1 MRSMFRRAAAGTR
14 GSAALATRPR
24 AALMAATLAAL
35 LAGCAGLGPGTGP
48 PSTSTL
54 EAGPGSG
61 YLTPHSA
68 YLRPLREDVTVRA
81 ILTVGDTL
89 TSTRV
94 EDSSYVFYP
103 QPDGLAA
110 RLAGNGLVEV
120 YMTHD
125 LDWTVGA
132 GSARVSRLL
141 LNQRTGGV
149 LNADY
154 LLDGNEGY
162 VALAATTLVGPR
174 EGFLG
179 PTLLI
184 NESSTDGPRHG
195 AVAAV
200 DVRAGTITELPQ
212 FGRFRHAAT
221 IIIAHSSGALL
232 ALETEEGTPGLS
244 QLWMYA
250 ANNASDLVLG
260 RGRLYVLRADR
271 PEFGYDTRYASMA
284 LRNRPISG
292 RFVPCDDPQEF
303 AIARQPDAL
312 EQRAQDAGCL
322 NFVRLAGIQADP
334 DRSDAFYFTDL
345 GAPSPADPST
355 GRPVTQNGRLY
366 RAELDPIDPTRVTR
380 LEVVL
385 DGDESDDIFRPDNI
399 AAGRDAILIQEDP
412 RARGLHAARILRYD
426 TLTRRLDPIAACAE
440 RDIQG
445 RLLPPGTGG
454 QWESTGITEAGSL
467 FGEGAWLVAVQAPTD
482 WSTPFRGSGGGQL
495 LLMRAPEARR

>member
-1 MRSMFRRAAAGTR
+1 MRPEPRRPHDPRPTPRSMLL
-14 GSAALATRPR
+14 AL
-24 AALMAATLAAL
+24 LAAL
-35 LAGCAGLGPGTGP
+35 LAAAASLSGCAGLGPAAGA

-61 YLTPHSA
+61 FLTPQPA
-68 YLRPLREDVTVRA
+68 YLRPLREGVTVQP

-89 TSTRV
+89 LSSRV

-120 YMTHD
+120 YLTHD

-154 LLDGNEGY
+154 LLDGTEGY
-162 VALAATTLVGPR
+162 TALAATTLVGSR

-179 PTLLI
+179 PTLLL

-200 DVRAGTITELPQ
+200 DIRAGTISEMPHL
-212 FGRFRHAAT
+212 GRFRHAAT
-221 IIIAHSSGALL
+221 IVLQHSSGSLVAIG
-232 ALETEEGTPGLS
+232 TEGGIPGES
-244 QLWMYA
+244 QLWMYVA
-250 ANNASDLVLG
+250 TTASDLVLG
-260 RGRLYVLRADR
+260 RGRLHVLRADA
-271 PEFGYDTRYASMA
+271 PQFGTNTHYSSMA
-284 LRNRPISG
+284 QRNRPISG
-292 RFVPCDDPQEF
+292 RFVPCDDPEEF
-303 AIARQPDAL
+303 AIARQAEEL
-312 EQRAQDAGCL
+312 ESRAQDAGCL
-322 NFVRLAGIQADP
+322 NFVRLAGLDADP
-334 DRSDAFYFTDL
+334 DRSDSFYFTDL
-345 GAPSPADPST
+345 GASSPADPST

-366 RAELDPIDPTRVTR
+366 RAELDPIDPTRLTR

-385 DGDESDDIFRPDNI
+385 DGDEGDELYHPDTI
-399 AAGRDAILIQEDP
+399 AAGRDAIMIQEDP
-412 RARGLHAARILRYD
+412 RTRGLHPARILRYD
-426 TLTRRLDPIAACAE
+426 TLTRRLDPIAVCAE
-440 RDIQG
+440 RDVQG
-445 RLLPPGTGG
+445 RLLPAGTGG
-454 QWESTGITEAGSL
+454 QWESTGITEAGAL

-482 WSTPFRGSGGGQL
+482 WNTPFRGSGGGQL
-495 LLMRAPEARR
+495 LLMRAPQARR